1 MSTLPDATGK
11 RPLET
16 SPAGRPWSVVVC
28 RGILTGLSCWV
39 LGSLVFGVAV
49 AGGFLA
55 RWTSGQ
61 IFEIPNIEAL
71 TLGEVLRWLY
81 LAVAWGSW
89 SMIVSALLQT
99 RDAEAFGVLLSP
111 KGQPEVYGLVSKV
124 MEQCTGGTVAELWIE
139 MSDGVRVERGQGHQ
153 EWIVRLGLPIVGVV
167 SGRELAVLLMQG
179 TQQRVGWMKKIENLL
194 HQASWGRDAW
204 EWRLDENQ
212 PSGRMRGGAM
222 TQMGKIWRDAS
233 VLPLMLGAYAVSMLA
248 WAEGLMTRRWQRRC
262 GVEALGGEG
271 WALLMRKQQLLKQA
285 WAEWIQEVKEG
296 RSRGAL
302 PENLVHRLAR
312 RWQELSGQ
320 CHIQWSD
327 DEERRGAFSEFLRQ
341 HVQEVSS
348 VALLVQG
355 FDGLSRHMTHLYYRR
370 ELGARLPHYRL
381 TAEALEHPETAQ
393 ERAAGAA
400 LVRYFNGMAHPER
413 AVYGLLPT
421 PDEPVSVE
429 SLIEVVRSAR
439 AELKLVDASMREA
452 VQKWNFVW
460 RRRRELEAAAA
471 LSQAGLD
478 LSEIELGVQ
487 ESGWAAL
494 LTEAGR
500 ARMLMEQMETSLLP
514 VETEMER
521 RFAAALGL
529 LWWAEPGELSD
540 ALKRRREDLPKWV
553 GVYEPMAGV
562 LPAFREMLNGVF
574 TLQTLAARTHEVT
587 DAGGCMAVLH
597 HLVPR
602 LLKQAQQI
610 RLAVDGALYPEAEQG
625 ERVSLA
631 EFLFADPLPASSQVW
646 LEGTELL
653 GIQEKVFKLANDAS
667 DFMSPLVDRFLMLYH
682 HAYGW
687 LAETAERSELF
698 FVDSPNAFAGRKKA
712 ALLAEA

>member
-1 MSTLPDATGK
+1 
-11 RPLET
+11 
-16 SPAGRPWSVVVC
+16 
-28 RGILTGLSCWV
+28 
-39 LGSLVFGVAV
+39 
-49 AGGFLA
+49 
-55 RWTSGQ
+55 
-61 IFEIPNIEAL
+61 
-71 TLGEVLRWLY
+71 
-81 LAVAWGSW
+81 
-89 SMIVSALLQT
+89 
-99 RDAEAFGVLLSP
+99 
-111 KGQPEVYGLVSKV
+111 
-124 MEQCTGGTVAELWIE
+124 
-139 MSDGVRVERGQGHQ
+139 
-153 EWIVRLGLPIVGVV
+153 
-167 SGRELAVLLMQG
+167 
-179 TQQRVGWMKKIENLL
+179 
-194 HQASWGRDAW
+194 
-204 EWRLDENQ
+204 
-212 PSGRMRGGAM
+212 
-222 TQMGKIWRDAS
+222 
-233 VLPLMLGAYAVSMLA
+233 
-248 WAEGLMTRRWQRRC
+248 
-262 GVEALGGEG
+262 
-271 WALLMRKQQLLKQA
+271 
-285 WAEWIQEVKEG
+285 
-296 RSRGAL
+296 
-302 PENLVHRLAR
+302 
-312 RWQELSGQ
+312 
-320 CHIQWSD
+320 
-327 DEERRGAFSEFLRQ
+327 
-341 HVQEVSS
+341 
-348 VALLVQG
+348 
-355 FDGLSRHMTHLYYRR
+355 
-370 ELGARLPHYRL
+370 LPHYRL

-429 SLIEVVRSAR
+429 SLTEVVRSAR

-500 ARMLMEQMETSLLP
+500 ARMMMEQMETALLP
-514 VETEMER
+514 VETQMER

-631 EFLFADPLPASSQVW
+631 DFLFADPLPASSQVW

-653 GIQEKVFKLANDAS
+653 GIQEKVFKLSNDAS
-667 DFMSPLVDRFLMLYH
+667 DFMGPLVDRFLMLYH

-698 FVDSPNAFAGRKKA
+698 FVDSPNAFGGRKKA